1 MSRPSQLMSKSQLK
15 RYRNAGML
23 PDRDA
28 MNLTDYQSV
37 GGLLYSMR
45 LHSVQKL
52 VEAEIGDKKISQEEA
67 DKIYKK
73 YYFMSIDELEVEM
86 NMLKL
91 KEGRDEIL

>member
-1 MSRPSQLMSKSQLK
+1 MSKPLQLMSKSQLK

-45 LHSVQKL
+45 LHSVPKL

-67 DKIYKK
+67 DKIYKR
-73 YYFMSIDELEVEM
+73 YYFMSIDELELEM

-91 KEGRDEIL
+91 KEEEHEVL